1 MTGGTSKMMASSLNS
16 LDGPS
21 SNPEE
26 SHIVGS
32 EYEWRVGS
40 LSEWYKGLTTAQT
53 SVDRLQIRKEA
64 KTDDIPHWFV
74 VLYMQDR
81 SIYRFERRESQNQ
94 SLRKVDEKTMQEVD
108 QQTELEIELFLD
120 GKVDLGALLATCF
133 AISRDDSAKDHSQT
147 TYHSLFFSWTILMV
161 AARHCMPYE
170 VPPPDSLRKRASER
184 HYLPLTNYIVNQ
196 ATDLFLTIVV
206 ETIAVF
212 RNKSGAAVYQGLDPF
227 TRATWALPN
236 NVLRFICRRAFRTRL
251 QFGLRKQLERQ
262 ISEVLGI
269 KASEVLDEALKRH
282 PDSNAVLNNHM
293 WLKDLDKAVEPV
305 LRAEVVKV
313 LWSTIFDAI
322 CGGYGD
328 IDRPTL
334 VRGATHSN
342 LKFTFIL
349 GQRLPQYYAV
359 WNAALHGGLCGARVR
374 TEEEDRGN
382 EGIEPDPS
390 DAYVTGL
397 NNKMFDL
404 AWKAASD
411 GAFKEAQAVVKLT
424 QEQLRPRLR
433 EKRELMWNDVWRIW
447 PDVWAEAQSITQ
459 QKSVDC
465 VDRIMKRVLETGV
478 KVFKEE
484 MSESSTRSIGARIG
498 TNKSDKRKKS
508 RSTPGE
514 SVSNGVLQELM
525 DGIMKREKVNSR
537 QAALMNEALSRIWTE
552 SRRLPPLAKA

>member
-1 MTGGTSKMMASSLNS
+1 MASTFN
-16 LDGPS
+16 GPS

-26 SHIVGS
+26 GHIVGS
-32 EYEWRVGS
+32 EYEWKTAP

-64 KTDDIPHWFV
+64 KKGDMPHRFV

-81 SIYRFERRESQNQ
+81 SIYRFERPENQNQ
-94 SLRKVDEKTMQEVD
+94 SLRKVDEETMQEVD

-120 GKVDLGALLATCF
+120 GKVDLNALLATCF
-133 AISRDDSAKDHSQT
+133 AISRDDSAKDYSQT

-170 VPPPDSLRKRASER
+170 VPPPDSLRKRAFEH

-206 ETIAVF
+206 ETIAVV
-212 RNKSGAAVYQGLDPF
+212 RNKSGTAVYQGVDPF
-227 TRATWALPN
+227 TRATWALPD
-236 NVLRFICRRAFRTRL
+236 NVLRFICRRAFRARL
-251 QFGLRKQLERQ
+251 QFGLKKQLEKQ

-269 KASEVLDEALKRH
+269 KASE
-282 PDSNAVLNNHM
+282 
-293 WLKDLDKAVEPV
+293 DLDKAAEPA
-305 LRAEVVKV
+305 LRAEVAKV
-313 LWSTIFDAI
+313 LWSAIFDAI

-334 VRGATHSN
+334 VRGATHSD

-374 TEEEDRGN
+374 TEEEDSGK
-382 EGIEPDPS
+382 EGTEPS
-390 DAYVTGL
+390 DANEAYVAAL
-397 NNKMFDL
+397 NNRMFDL

-411 GAFKEAQAVVKLT
+411 GAFKEAQAIVKLT
-424 QEQLRPRLR
+424 QEQLKPRLR
-433 EKRELMWNDVWRIW
+433 VKREIMWNDVWRIW
-447 PDVWAEAQSITQ
+447 PDVWAEAQSTTQ

-478 KVFKEE
+478 KVLKEE
-484 MSESSTRSIGARIG
+484 MSESSSGSIGARIG
-498 TNKSDKRKKS
+498 TKKSDKKKKS
-508 RSTPGE
+508 RSASGG
-514 SVSNGVLQELM
+514 SVSNRALQESM
-525 DGIMKREKVNSR
+525 GEIMKKEKVGSK
-537 QAALMNEALSRIWTE
+537 QMALMNEAISRIWTE
-552 SRRLPPLAKA
+552 SRRLPSLSRGSYH